1 MRNVSGAALSGP
13 RAKLDADTIRAT
25 YSRYAKSYD
34 SWFGLISRA
43 ARNAAVTAVN
53 NAPGHQ
59 VLEVGVGTGLALPL
73 YKSAKRITGIDLSRD
88 MLAIARERA
97 SGLGLH
103 HVESLLEMDAQAT
116 EFEDDSFDVAVAMFV
131 ASVVPDPH
139 ALVKE
144 LRRVVKPGGKILFVN
159 HFARE
164 SGPVWW
170 VERAMAG
177 ASGKLG
183 WHPDFRL
190 GHMFSPADLATAKVR
205 DMRPLG
211 LFRLVEM
218 RND

>member
-1 MRNVSGAALSGP
+1 MHDVSGAALEGP
-13 RAKLDADTIRAT
+13 RAKLDADTIRTA

-34 SWFGLISRA
+34 SWFGWISQP
-43 ARNAAVTAVN
+43 ARKAAVEAVN
-53 NAPGHQ
+53 NAPGNA

-73 YKSAKRITGIDLSRD
+73 YMPQKRITGIDLSGD
-88 MLAIARERA
+88 MLNIGRARA
-97 SGLGLH
+97 AGLGLH
-103 HVESLLEMDAQAT
+103 NVESLLEMDAQAT
-116 EFEDDSFDVAVAMFV
+116 NFADDSFDVAVAMFV

-164 SGPVWW
+164 SGPIWW

-177 ASGKLG
+177 ASGMLG

-190 GHMFSPADLATAKVR
+190 GHMFTSADLTAATVR
-205 DMRPLG
+205 NMPPLG
-211 LFRLVEM
+211 LFRLVELL
-218 RND
+218 NH